1 MGRIAPFSNIWKNI
15 MATPPLPQL
24 QLDRPPINL
33 EQYEAYTPEKL
44 ELWDGFYEY
53 GGQDFT
59 GFYLGILANMGLRE
73 AVSHVPMS
81 KCLATI
87 QEVASQ
93 NSKLD
98 DAIRDRPNMRSLKQ
112 QKIIKSKIANFSLMY
127 RYFQLLLNLR
137 QILRGIV

>member
-1 MGRIAPFSNIWKNI
+1 
-15 MATPPLPQL
+15 
-24 QLDRPPINL
+24 
-33 EQYEAYTPEKL
+33 
-44 ELWDGFYEY
+44 
-53 GGQDFT
+53 
-59 GFYLGILANMGLRE
+59 MGLRE